1 MKDESFSAARR
12 SCCLFRAEAVARCV
26 SSLLCAEEAVL
37 STNICPFNQPAGKL
51 SCNGSTRALEVT
63 SGDDLSH
70 HKITEKAAEIF
81 GYFLG
86 SEKLA
91 ELPVSLVIGIEV
103 SIEEIPF
110 RLRQIGVGITVEI
123 AAQQIN
129 DVSIVRESPIF
140 QPGPLFGKKLA

>member
-12 SCCLFRAEAVARCV
+12 SAAFSARGRLRAA
-26 SSLLCAEEAVL
+26 SGSLLCAEEAVL

-86 SEKLA
+86 SEKLQN
-91 ELPVSLVIGIEV
+91 S
-103 SIEEIPF
+103 
-110 RLRQIGVGITVEI
+110 R
-123 AAQQIN
+123 
-129 DVSIVRESPIF
+129 
-140 QPGPLFGKKLA
+140 